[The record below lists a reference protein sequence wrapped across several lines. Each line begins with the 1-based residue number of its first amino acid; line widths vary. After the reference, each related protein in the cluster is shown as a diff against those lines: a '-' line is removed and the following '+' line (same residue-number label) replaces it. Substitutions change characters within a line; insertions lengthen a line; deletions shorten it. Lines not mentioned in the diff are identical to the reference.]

1 MSLEQFLTCGVGTS
15 LGVEQ
20 PCPRG
25 HMIYPAYPRIIF
37 TTVATLQLRSIKRN
51 VLWLGVTMKYGAV
64 LKRV

>member
-25 HMIYPAYPRIIF
+25 HMTYPAYPRIF
-37 TTVATLQLRSIKRN
+37 TTVATLQLRSIKKN
-51 VLWLGVTMKYGAV
+51 VLWLGVTMK
-64 LKRV
+64 